1 MDSPDRGSGSRER
14 DAATQTRNRDMDYQD
29 VVYVENR
36 NAPPTVIDHRTGTR
50 YPYRP
55 TRWDTAAPVA
65 AAPTVAPAP
74 MTAPQYQYAQGWA
87 TPMWGQ
93 SGWGQPGYVYPP
105 VPPSN
110 LASILG
116 GFGDLGSLASI
127 AAQIFAAFLPLPAA
141 PTPQD
146 SSEDSATDAA
156 VNSSNLIRYQ
166 NALAQFA
173 KRDQQILTIGSV
185 LKELLKRPGFPA
197 FGG

>member
-1 MDSPDRGSGSRER
+1 M
-14 DAATQTRNRDMDYQD
+14 
-29 VVYVENR
+29 YVTSDGQYVTSDGR
-36 NAPPTVIDHRTGTR
+36 NAVVVDRR
-50 YPYRP
+50 RPYRP
-55 TRWDTAAPVA
+55 VPPTALPPAAAPVA
-65 AAPTVAPAP
+65 AAPMIAPA
-74 MTAPQYQYAQGWA
+74 APQYQYAPAWAQPMWAQPGWA
-87 TPMWGQ
+87 Q
-93 SGWGQPGYVYPP
+93 RGWGTPAYVYPP
-105 VPPSN
+105 TTN
-110 LASILG
+110 LGSILG

-146 SSEDSATDAA
+146 NSEDSATDAA

-185 LKELLKRPGFPA
+185 LKELLKRPGLPA